1 MTNQNNQDT
10 ETDILDKL
18 KSSISDED
26 IIRNCVF
33 CNIANGKIPSTKIY
47 EDSET
52 LAFLDISPVNKGHV
66 LVIPKD
72 HHENV
77 YDMPAETW
85 CRVMLTAQKVAVA
98 VKNAL
103 DADGINISMNNESA
117 AGQDVFHAHIH
128 IIPRYND
135 DGHLSRWS
143 HTKYD
148 SDEEKSALAD
158 KVKAVLQG
166 EGL

>member
-1 MTNQNNQDT
+1 MVDMNS
-10 ETDILDKL
+10 DI
-18 KSSISDED
+18 S
-26 IIRNCVF
+26 CVF
-33 CNIANGKIPSTKIY
+33 CGIVNGTIPAHKIY
-47 EDSET
+47 EDDET

-85 CRVMLTAQKVAVA
+85 CRVMIMAQKVAIA

-117 AGQDVFHAHIH
+117 AGQEIFHAHIH

-135 DGHLSRWS
+135 DGLSHWP
-143 HTKYD
+143 HKKYD
-148 SDEEKSALAD
+148 DEGEKESVVEKIKTLLAD
-158 KVKAVLQG
+158 SR
-166 EGL
+166 